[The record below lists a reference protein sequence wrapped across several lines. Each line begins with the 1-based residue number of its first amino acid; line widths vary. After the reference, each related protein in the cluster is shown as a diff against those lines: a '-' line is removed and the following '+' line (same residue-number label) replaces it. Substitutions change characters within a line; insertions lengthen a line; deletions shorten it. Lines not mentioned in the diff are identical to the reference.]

1 MKGFMTKKELRKEMR
16 ALNRALDPAVRAAAS
31 VGIVARIERL
41 SVFAESRTVGL
52 FCALP
57 DEPDLSSALERWR
70 AAKRLVVPRVEG
82 DAMRFFEYDPRTL
95 VPGAFGILEPGPDA
109 RLCGPGELDLLLVP
123 GVAFTC
129 GGLRCG
135 RGRGYYDRYLA
146 QSGFRAV
153 KIGVCFA
160 HQLVDALPA
169 EPHDIRMDG
178 VIFEGPANQPG
189 GVVPPDVSRN

>member
-1 MKGFMTKKELRKEMR
+1 MTKKELRKEMR

-70 AAKRLVVPRVEG
+70 AAIRLVVPRVEG
-82 DAMRFFEYDPRTL
+82 DAMRFFEYDPRRL
-95 VPGAFGILEPGPDA
+95 VPGAVGVLAPGPDA
-109 RLCGPGELDLLLVP
+109 RLCSPGEIGLLLVP
-123 GVAFTC
+123 GVAFTA

-135 RGRGYYDRYLA
+135 RGKGYYDRYLA
-146 QSGFRAV
+146 QTAFRGFRL
-153 KIGVCFA
+153 GVCFA

-178 VIFEGPANQPG
+178 VIFEGSADPAGGAVPPG
-189 GVVPPDVSRN
+189 GSRN

>member
-1 MKGFMTKKELRKEMR
+1 MTKKELRKEMR

-82 DAMRFFEYDPRTL
+82 DAMRFFEYDPRRL

-123 GVAFTC
+123 GVAFTA

-135 RGRGYYDRYLA
+135 RGKGYYDRYLA

-160 HQLVDALPA
+160 HQLAAPLRPDPQNIGM
-169 EPHDIRMDG
+169 EG
-178 VIFEGPANQPG
+178 VFFEGSGDPAG
-189 GVVPPDVSRN
+189 GAVPRAGSRN

>member
-31 VGIVARIERL
+31 VGIVVRIERL

-57 DEPDLSSALERWR
+57 DEPDLSPALERWR

-82 DAMRFFEYDPRTL
+82 DAMRFFEYDPRRL

-109 RLCGPGELDLLLVP
+109 RLCSPGEIDLLLVP
-123 GVAFTC
+123 
-129 GGLRCG
+129 RCG

-146 QSGFRAV
+146 QTAFRGFRL
-153 KIGVCFA
+153 GVCFA

-178 VIFEGPANQPG
+178 VIFEGSADPAG
-189 GVVPPDVSRN
+189 GVVPPGGSRN

>member
-1 MKGFMTKKELRKEMR
+1 MTKKELRKEMR
-16 ALNRALDPAVRAAAS
+16 ALNRGLDPGVRAAVSAR
-31 VGIVARIERL
+31 IVARIGRL
-41 SVFAESRTVGL
+41 PEFVGARTVGL

-82 DAMRFFEYDPRTL
+82 DAMRFFEYDPRRL

-109 RLCGPGELDLLLVP
+109 RLCSPGELDLLLVP
-123 GVAFTC
+123 GVAFTA

-135 RGRGYYDRYLA
+135 RGKGYYDRYLA

-178 VIFEGPANQPG
+178 VIFEGSADPAGGAVPPG
-189 GVVPPDVSRN
+189 GSRN